1 MVKRKIIHPQGSEG
15 PNVQPIQPVGK
26 LTERPDG
33 LREDENGNLFEVL
46 CPLQIV
52 GPRKMHTPTVKTEET
67 EKEGFFKELGRT
79 LSDMGLE
86 FGRYVKDNPLNLAG
100 IGFAAWAVPELL
112 FNIPVALGLF
122 AASGVAF
129 AGQQVLNMRE
139 RRKQR

>member
-1 MVKRKIIHPQGSEG
+1 MVKRKFIHPHGSKG
-15 PNVQPIQPVGK
+15 PNVQPIQPVGELK
-26 LTERPDG
+26 ERPDG
-33 LREDENGNLFEVL
+33 LLEDQTGQEFMREG
-46 CPLQIV
+46 PLKIV
-52 GPRKMHTPTVKTEET
+52 GPGMYTPPVKTEET
-67 EKEGFFKELGRT
+67 EKEGFFRELGRT